1 MRKLV
6 RSKGNDYIEMIE
18 GLKRLPDACG
28 APLLSDAIDVLKKL
42 IFRVRT
48 LKLTKSQY
56 VMFLLADMIT
66 WCEVGDA
73 LCNKAARVDG
83 GERSPEFMQ
92 AAARL
97 FVAEVI
103 EKVYVDGLKIAL
115 GYDHDMAEELNGL
128 KVLDLSQALNAHLKD
143 MDLIASELVR

>member
-1 MRKLV
+1 MRELV
-6 RSKGNDYIEMIE
+6 RSKGNYYFEMIE
-18 GLKRLPDACG
+18 GLKRLPVACG
-28 APLLSDAIDVLKKL
+28 AHHLADAIDLLTRL
-42 IFRVRT
+42 IFRVRK

-103 EKVYVDGLKIAL
+103 EKVYVDGLKIAR

-128 KVLDLSQALNAHLKD
+128 NALDLSRALNVHLED